1 MKDRKAF
8 KLLISLI
15 AISVTTVSY
24 AESKAPAQN
33 LMMSNAW
40 QVLLSLGLILGLIF
54 LLAFVYKR
62 TSLGQK
68 KVGGTIKILSSLPIG
83 VKEKVVLVE
92 VGDTQI
98 LVGATNQSI
107 NTLHVLSPDEK
118 IADTEVSEAPFA
130 KKLKEVMGKG

>member
-1 MKDRKAF
+1 M
-8 KLLISLI
+8 
-15 AISVTTVSY
+15 AIVTSTVSY
-24 AESKAPAQN
+24 GESKAVAQN
-33 LMMSNAW
+33 LMVSNAW
-40 QVLLSLGLILGLIF
+40 QVLLSLGLIVGLIF

-68 KVGGTIKILSSLPIG
+68 KVGQNIKVLSSLAIG

-107 NTLHVLSPDEK
+107 NTLHVLSPEEK
-118 IADTEVSEAPFA
+118 VADTQASEAPFA